1 MTKDYDVI
9 VVGAGG
15 SGLAAA
21 LVAAERGGRVLIL
34 EKQPQP
40 GGTTAIAIGS
50 FTASKTRLQQATGIE
65 DDAQAHIEDAA
76 RFAPA
81 EIESRNHAA
90 LRSYFL
96 AQAAETLEWLESIG
110 LSFVGP
116 NPEPPNRVARMHNV
130 VPGGPCL
137 RCCASS
143 RCAASRCNSTV

>member
-50 FTASKTRLQQATGIE
+50 FTASKN
-65 DDAQAHIEDAA
+65 
-76 RFAPA
+76 
-81 EIESRNHAA
+81 S
-90 LRSYFL
+90 
-96 AQAAETLEWLESIG
+96 
-110 LSFVGP
+110 
-116 NPEPPNRVARMHNV
+116 
-130 VPGGPCL
+130 
-137 RCCASS
+137 ASTS
-143 RCAASRCNSTV
+143 HGH